1 MVSFHEFLRSRI
13 FCQNFIIIR
22 RCADYET
29 AIFISWPSK
38 KKIQFE
44 VLTKAVPRRQEENI
58 SYVHGKFNTVSAEPL
73 KTYLGLT
80 ICPKFT

>member
-1 MVSFHEFLRSRI
+1 MTI
-13 FCQNFIIIR
+13 Q
-22 RCADYET
+22 
-29 AIFISWPSK
+29 

>member
-1 MVSFHEFLRSRI
+1 MTI
-13 FCQNFIIIR
+13 Q
-22 RCADYET
+22 
-29 AIFISWPSK
+29 

-73 KTYLGLT
+73 KTSRINNLFKVYIKLQYVLSDILLYFHNAEGNSFSWYADIGKLT
-80 ICPKFT
+80 

>member
-1 MVSFHEFLRSRI
+1 MKLLFLFHDHPK
-13 FCQNFIIIR
+13 N
-22 RCADYET
+22 
-29 AIFISWPSK
+29 
-38 KKIQFE
+38 IQFE

-80 ICPKFT
+80 ICSKFT

>member
-1 MVSFHEFLRSRI
+1 MTI
-13 FCQNFIIIR
+13 Q
-22 RCADYET
+22 
-29 AIFISWPSK
+29 

-73 KTYLGLT
+73 KTSRINNLFKVYIKLLHSLDILT
-80 ICPKFT
+80 